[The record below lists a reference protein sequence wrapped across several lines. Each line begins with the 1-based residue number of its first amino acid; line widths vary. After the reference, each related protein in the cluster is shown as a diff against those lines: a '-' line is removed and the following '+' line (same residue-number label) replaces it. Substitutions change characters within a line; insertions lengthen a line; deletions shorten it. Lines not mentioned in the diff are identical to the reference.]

1 MMPAPQIAI
10 AWPTFSFGLMSS
22 STACDSGTSA
32 APKTPCSSRAATICH
47 SEAAMPH
54 IAEAAVKPI
63 TATMNTL
70 RRPHCPHSQPVTG
83 VAMAAA
89 TM

>member
-10 AWPTFSFGLMSS
+10 AWPTFCGGLMSS

-32 APKTPCSSRAATICH
+32 APNTPCSRRAATIAA
-47 SEAAMPH
+47 SEVDKPH
-54 IAEAAVKPI
+54 RADATVKPI
-63 TATMNTL
+63 TDTMKTL
-70 RRPHCPHSQPVTG
+70 RRPHCVHNQPVSG
-83 VAMAAA
+83 SVIAEA